1 MSTALEDIGQDTV
14 TVGLAAD
21 AGSAQLETMR
31 EIFAVAANRRLWK
44 DLTVQLNF
52 KNDHKDGTRQFA
64 RGTSNA
70 MEFLAE
76 PIDHNMQ
83 QLEAAVAYAGSKLQ
97 LTGGYYATQFD
108 NEHTALNI
116 VGGAPELSGGTFPF
130 TPIALPPDNQSHQLY
145 LSGGY
150 SFSPTTRATFKAAY
164 ARLEQD
170 DDFILAS
177 STGRTNLG
185 GRVDVTTLYAGLT
198 MRPMPKLSLLGQLRY
213 EDRDDQTPI
222 ARYFTGASPTS
233 TSNGDNEPR
242 SIRTTFGKV
251 DATYELPLD
260 LRLTGGVSYEEKTR
274 SVSPVRVVSARD
286 ETREL
291 TYRAELRRSLSE
303 SLTGALMLAHADR
316 DGSPYLTT
324 TLNNGTPGSNLVAPI
339 FLADR
344 DRDKVRLTLDWVP
357 TEPLSV
363 QLYADYCDDS
373 YSGRTFGPKT
383 GRAEMYSLDVGYTF
397 SENLQATL
405 WGSTS
410 ITRLEQETQV
420 SAPSGQLWSADVR
433 NHDDSYGLELRAT
446 VSEQWQVGADFL
458 YADYR
463 DEYRQQAITGTP
475 ISSLPDINNRQTRLG
490 AFVTYALSL
499 NSGVRLDVS
508 HEQWHTDDWT
518 WATWTYTDG
527 TRVLED
533 PDQRVT
539 FVSLS
544 AYLKTW

>member
-1 MSTALEDIGQDTV
+1 
-14 TVGLAAD
+14 
-21 AGSAQLETMR
+21 
-31 EIFAVAANRRLWK
+31 
-44 DLTVQLNF
+44 
-52 KNDHKDGTRQFA
+52 
-64 RGTSNA
+64 
-70 MEFLAE
+70 
-76 PIDHNMQ
+76 
-83 QLEAAVAYAGSKLQ
+83 
-97 LTGGYYATQFD
+97 
-108 NEHTALNI
+108 
-116 VGGAPELSGGTFPF
+116 
-130 TPIALPPDNQSHQLY
+130 
-145 LSGGY
+145 
-150 SFSPTTRATFKAAY
+150 
-164 ARLEQD
+164 
-170 DDFILAS
+170 
-177 STGRTNLG
+177 
-185 GRVDVTTLYAGLT
+185 